1 MTRTL
6 ADAAKKFIDE
16 IARDTRRGM
25 TANVQVHKAGS
36 KTTHYITVHE
46 NGKLRVF
53 SDLDSLLAWL
63 TPALAS
69 NKQAPGTVGTAHAG
83 TAHTATSSNGHGSDG
98 GQR

>member
-25 TANVQVHKAGS
+25 TANVQLHKAGS

-69 NKQAPGTVGTAHAG
+69 NKQAPGTVGTAH
-83 TAHTATSSNGHGSDG
+83 TATSSNGHGSDG